1 MHANHL
7 PQFSL
12 EWTHNTLP
20 RKFVQRWMP
29 DHKVIREHKAL
40 RCFGRLLHNSSL
52 WHLNRHTLAKAFFI
66 GLFCAMLPIP
76 FQMVVAAA
84 GAIWLHANLPVS
96 VALVWL
102 TNPLTMPPIFYLAYK
117 VGGWLLQLPE
127 QDFSFEASLDWAVH
141 SMLLI
146 WQPFL
151 LGCFV
156 LGLLFGV
163 LGYVTIQWSWRA
175 KVMRR
180 WEKRHRS

>member
-1 MHANHL
+1 MHVSL
-7 PQFSL
+7 RRQFFQ
-12 EWTHNTLP
+12 EWIHKPLP

-29 DHKVIREHKAL
+29 DQKVIREHKAL
-40 RCFGRLLHNSSL
+40 RCFGRLLHNPSL
-52 WHLNRHTLAKAFFI
+52 WHLNRHSLAKAFLI

-76 FQMVVAAA
+76 FQMIVAAA

-102 TNPLTMPPIFYLAYK
+102 TNPLTMAPIFYLAYK

-127 QDFSFEASLDWAVH
+127 QGFHFEASLDWVMH

-156 LGLLFGV
+156 LGLFVGV
-163 LGYVTIQWSWRA
+163 LGYFVVQWSWRA
-175 KVMRR
+175 KVIHQ

>member
-1 MHANHL
+1 MPKKLA
-7 PQFSL
+7 
-12 EWTHNTLP
+12 
-20 RKFVQRWMP
+20 QRWMP
-29 DHKVIREHKAL
+29 NHKTIREHKSL
-40 RCFGRLLHNSSL
+40 RCFGRLLHDPCL
-52 WHLNRHTLAKAFFI
+52 WHLNRHYLAKACFV

-76 FQMVVAAA
+76 FQMIVAAA

-117 VGGWLLQLPE
+117 VGGWILVLPE
-127 QDFSFEASLDWAVH
+127 KEFHFEASLDWAMH

-156 LGLLFGV
+156 LGLLAGL
-163 LGYVTIQWSWRA
+163 LGYLVIQWSWRVG
-175 KVMRR
+175 VMRR
-180 WEKRHRS
+180 WKNRHCS